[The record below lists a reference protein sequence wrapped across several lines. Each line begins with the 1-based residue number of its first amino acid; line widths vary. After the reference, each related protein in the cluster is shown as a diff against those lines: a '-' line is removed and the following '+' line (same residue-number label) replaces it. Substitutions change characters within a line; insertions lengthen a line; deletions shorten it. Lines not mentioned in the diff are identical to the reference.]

1 MVEPPA
7 RARRRLGRDDWADE
21 ALAALSRGGI
31 AAVAVEPI
39 AQRLGTTKGSFYY
52 HFTNRDDLIEAALQL
67 WEREQTLEVNAYV
80 EAASEDPRERL
91 NELVTRA
98 IRMAEAD
105 PVVLRLLA
113 AADHP
118 LVAPVLER
126 VTAARLGYL
135 ASLYRQVGQPPAA
148 ARRRALLT
156 YSAYLGHIQLTHSTP
171 EVLPRTHAARHAY
184 HDLVVAAMLSAGD

>member
-1 MVEPPA
+1 MVEPLA
-7 RARRRLGRDDWADE
+7 GARRRLGREDWAEE
-21 ALAALSRGGI
+21 ALAALSSGGI

-39 AQRLGTTKGSFYY
+39 AKRLGATKGSFYY
-52 HFTNRDDLIEAALQL
+52 HFTNRDDLLAAALKL
-67 WEREQTLEVNAYV
+67 WEQRHTLEVNADV
-80 EAASEDPRERL
+80 DAAGDDPRQRL
-91 NELVTRA
+91 NELITRA

-126 VTAARLGYL
+126 VTAVRLAYL
-135 ASLYRQVGQPPAA
+135 AGLYREAGHPAAA

-171 EVLPRTHAARHAY
+171 GVLPRSHAARHAY
-184 HDLVVAAMLSAGD
+184 HDLVVAALLSAGD